1 MRLPP
6 LLALASVLLLAG
18 SAGATSHGSQ
28 AGATASAYGIKVV
41 VPNGAGGASTSV
53 SAPPSAVGFASG
65 FAYPSDGSV
74 LTTGP
79 ISVSASTNVGANARS
94 IASSSVSSLSLFG
107 GEVTASSITGHANAS
122 TSGQSATGSLAGAA
136 VNGLTVGGVAQGAG
150 ANGRVALADWGYAI
164 TLEQAEVRSPGKTES
179 YRGYVT
185 GLDIHLTADHGGL
198 PAGSEILVGY
208 AESWAQ
214 AGTPPPVPPPAP
226 GKANTKKK
234 AKVKAPATKTGQPQN
249 LGPAFHIPF
258 GLQPQLTAGGYV
270 FPVYGPHDFGDTFGA
285 FRGDV
290 SGDWHHGD
298 DIFASL
304 GAPVLACAD
313 GTVFSVGWNNVG
325 GNRLWLRDGQGNE
338 FYYAHLSAYSPA
350 AKNGNRVK
358 AGEVIGFVGNTGDA
372 EGTPY
377 HLHFEVHPVAYLSLG
392 YDGAVDPTPYLN
404 AWQHQK
410 DLYLAQVAGYLG
422 GVAGAAPKPG
432 AILLQADDISQANG
446 LDPSS
451 LRRAFFTPLTPNE
464 GGRLAAVNSPLGAQP

>member
-1 MRLPP
+1 
-6 LLALASVLLLAG
+6 
-18 SAGATSHGSQ
+18 
-28 AGATASAYGIKVV
+28 VV
-41 VPNGAGGASTSV
+41 VPNGAGAASTSV

-65 FAYPSDGSV
+65 FSYPSDGSV

-79 ISVSASTNVGANARS
+79 ISVSASTNVATNARS

-107 GEVTASSITGHANAS
+107 GEVTASSVTGHANAS

-136 VNGLTVGGVAQGAG
+136 VNGLTVGGVAQGAS

-164 TLEQAEVRSPGKTES
+164 TLEQAEVRSPAGKTKS

-214 AGTPPPVPPPAP
+214 AGTPPPVVPPAP
-226 GKANTKKK
+226 GKTTTKKK
-234 AKVKAPATKTGQPQN
+234 TTKAKPPAPQTSTQQN
-249 LGPAFHIPF
+249 LGPAFRIPF

-270 FPVYGPHDFGDTFGA
+270 FPVYGPHSFVDTFGA

-290 SGDWHHGD
+290 PGDWHHGD

-377 HLHFEVHPVAYLSLG
+377 HLHFEVHPVAYLALG
-392 YDGAVDPTPYLN
+392 YDGAVDPTPYLQ

-432 AILLQADDISQANG
+432 AILLQASDISQANG

-451 LRRAFFTPLTPNE
+451 LRRAFFTPLTANE
-464 GGRLAAVNSPLGAQP
+464 GSRLAAVSTPLGGQP